1 METAYLHVF
10 RNKGSAGVDGNSV
23 NDLKPEFQKN
33 WKVMKETILLGNY
46 IPQAI
51 LGIEIPKQNG
61 KTRLLGIPTV
71 IDRTL
76 QQALHQKLSPI
87 FEEDFQ
93 STSFGFR
100 PKKNAHEA
108 VRTALFYVN
117 QGNQKIV
124 DIDLKAFFDE
134 VSHEKLMT
142 LIYIRVKCP
151 LTLKLIRSFLRAP
164 IQINGKLRKRKKGVP
179 QGSPLSP
186 LLSNIIL
193 NELDK
198 ELVKRGH
205 KFVRYADDF
214 AIFKKS
220 NKAAKRVGNSVYLF
234 LKNKLKLPINRE
246 KSGIRNPKDFSFLGY
261 HLYPRNRKG
270 DKGKFLLVVD
280 YKGLKRLKERIKVIT
295 RKTSPM
301 SFDTRI
307 RKLNQLRYGW
317 VNYFKLAS
325 IDGQLRSLD
334 AWIRKRLRLCIWKD
348 WKRANRRMKNFIRL
362 GLSPDQAYAWS
373 RTRMGTWAVACSPIM
388 ATTITL
394 ERLEKRGYKSM
405 LSYYKDVAEV

>member
-151 LTLKLIRSFLRAP
+151 LTVKLIRSFLRAP

-214 AIFKKS
+214 AIF
-220 NKAAKRVGNSVYLF
+220 AIL
-234 LKNKLKLPINRE
+234 LPMA
-246 KSGIRNPKDFSFLGY
+246 
-261 HLYPRNRKG
+261 
-270 DKGKFLLVVD
+270 LL
-280 YKGLKRLKERIKVIT
+280 
-295 RKTSPM
+295 
-301 SFDTRI
+301 
-307 RKLNQLRYGW
+307 
-317 VNYFKLAS
+317 
-325 IDGQLRSLD
+325 
-334 AWIRKRLRLCIWKD
+334 
-348 WKRANRRMKNFIRL
+348 
-362 GLSPDQAYAWS
+362 
-373 RTRMGTWAVACSPIM
+373 
-388 ATTITL
+388 
-394 ERLEKRGYKSM
+394 
-405 LSYYKDVAEV
+405 